1 VSSSDGVCQ
10 VVHFCSHV
18 HMPADKEREVD
29 RRPRMNGCRFRV
41 LRRHPG
47 LAVPICLGDS
57 EMLQV
62 VILEACVACAERRL
76 GKRLS
81 RFAIGRPMPTQSA
94 RLIIVLSSDVVRFAE
109 CSRIR
114 MYSTRRANQYGAGA
128 ARVAGSVVRWQS
140 ETRIKV
146 QPLCDNSKSNIGAR
160 RHSTFYAPR
169 PGGSAVLGCSVRG
182 TFRTVARDN
191 NTIGRCSRWREY
203 WRRKRARPRGQEPG
217 DLQLRRTK
225 ALTG

>member
-10 VVHFCSHV
+10 VVQFCSHV
-18 HMPADKEREVD
+18 HMPADKERKVD

-47 LAVPICLGDS
+47 LAVPICLGDG

-62 VILEACVACAERRL
+62 IILEARLACAERRV

-81 RFAIGRPMPTQSA
+81 RFAIGRPMPTQPA

-109 CSRIR
+109 CRMC
-114 MYSTRRANQYGAGA
+114 MYSTRRANQCGAGA
-128 ARVAGSVVRWQS
+128 ARVAGSVVRWQL

-146 QPLCDNSKSNIGAR
+146 QPLCHNSKSNIGGATR
-160 RHSTFYAPR
+160 PSTRHAPVDQLFLV
-169 PGGSAVLGCSVRG
+169 VL
-182 TFRTVARDN
+182 
-191 NTIGRCSRWREY
+191 
-203 WRRKRARPRGQEPG
+203 
-217 DLQLRRTK
+217 
-225 ALTG
+225 